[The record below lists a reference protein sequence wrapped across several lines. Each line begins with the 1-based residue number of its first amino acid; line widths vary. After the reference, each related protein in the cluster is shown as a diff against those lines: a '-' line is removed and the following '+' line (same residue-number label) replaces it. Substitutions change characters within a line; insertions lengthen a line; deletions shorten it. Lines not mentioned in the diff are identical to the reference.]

1 MALHERLVWLAFFL
15 SGLLVGV
22 SLLIYDELLTLAIYS
37 PGSGY
42 PYPGLGVMTLYQA
55 SYFPF
60 GGIILAFI
68 IVTLTCRHAH
78 ASTEGTGQCLD
89 TGPQEQ
95 PEISDGKKT
104 SDTSNT
110 S

>member
-1 MALHERLVWLAFFL
+1 MALHERLKLLAFFL

-22 SLLIYDELLTLAIYS
+22 SLLIYDELLTLAIYCQ
-37 PGSGY
+37 GCGY
-42 PYPGLGVMTLYQA
+42 SVPGLGTLNLYQA
-55 SYFPF
+55 SYLPF
-60 GGIILAFI
+60 VSIVLAFI

-78 ASTEGTGQCLD
+78 ASTEGMESRLD

-104 SDTSNT
+104 S
-110 S
+110 